1 MRLIEHCTAM
11 RIRHNFPIIREKRY
25 RWFMTTINTALQFD
39 SNDKAKFRLHVVTL
53 LETKGWQTVKLAF
66 PGVSRASVFR
76 WKKRYL
82 DQQRKLGSLVPT
94 STKPKRVR
102 RRLVNHRIV
111 EQIEQLRLRYG
122 NLGKDK
128 LKPLIDEYCIK
139 EGIETTSASTI
150 GRIISDHSY
159 FFQKT
164 TKMYHNPNHGFAKQI
179 RRKRLRQRY
188 APKPKDFG
196 HIEMDTLV
204 KYVDGIKL
212 YLITAIDVKLK
223 YSFAQSYTKLN
234 SSNALDC
241 FKKFQLVHPFVIHT
255 VQTDNGLEFLGEFN
269 NHLEKKAIKHLF
281 TYPRCPKINGVIER
295 FNRTLREDFL
305 NPNLHLIYQ
314 PQLFHRKLIDY
325 LLFFNTRRPH
335 QSLGQRSPMGYAL
348 EEGYLSQMYWTST
361 LN

>member
-1 MRLIEHCTAM
+1 M
-11 RIRHNFPIIREKRY
+11 RIRHNFPIIQEKRY

-39 SNDKAKFRLHVVTL
+39 SKDKAKFRLHVVML
-53 LETKGWQTVKLAF
+53 LEEKGWKTVKLAF

-82 DQQRKLGSLVPT
+82 DQQRKLSSLKPL
-94 STKPKRVR
+94 STKPKNIR
-102 RRLVNHRIV
+102 RRLVNHQLIK
-111 EQIEQLRLRYG
+111 QIENLRLRYG

-139 EGIETTSASTI
+139 KGIKTTSASTI
-150 GRIISDHSY
+150 GRVIADHNY

-179 RRKRLRQRY
+179 RKKRLRQRY

-196 HIEMDTLV
+196 HVEMDTLV
-204 KYVDGIKL
+204 KYVDDIKL

-223 YSFAQSYTKLN
+223 YSFVQSYTKLN

-241 FKKFQLVHPFVIHT
+241 FKKFQLVHPFAIHT
-255 VQTDNGLEFLGEFN
+255 VQTDNGLEFLGDFDSY
-269 NHLEKKAIKHLF
+269 LEKKSVKHLF

-335 QSLGQRSPMGYAL
+335 QSLGQKSPMGYAL
-348 EEGYLSQMYWTST
+348 EQGYLSQMYWTST
-361 LN
+361 QLAIHHKM